1 MEAHLSNN
9 ARCLGVLLAAALTG
23 TAAQAAG
30 PIKVENALAQCV
42 ALQPGVRTTAG
53 QQVLTEA
60 TLTVKK
66 SIGECGCKSAIATYT
81 SQVEMEGGYRS
92 FLQRGALLVKES
104 GVQPLTLASSAQL
117 LGDRGLVLSLA
128 CAGPD

>member
-1 MEAHLSNN
+1 M
-9 ARCLGVLLAAALTG
+9 LLAAALTG

-42 ALQPGVRTTAG
+42 ALQPGVRTTTG
-53 QQVLTEA
+53 QQVVTEA

-117 LGDRGLVLSLA
+117 LGDRGVVLSLA